1 MKDLISVVIPNY
13 NRSYLLEKA
22 IFSVVNQKSE
32 IPFDWE
38 LIIVDDGSTDN
49 SNQVIHKYLQK
60 YPNNIRAIFQKNQW
74 VNKARN
80 VWIDN
85 ISKNSIYFI
94 ELDNDD
100 ELSEDFFDFNLKKRE
115 EFKKRGIY
123 DKIIFSI
130 SFCKDENS
138 RLIWNKNLLKGK
150 KEIKFDYKDFLANYF
165 NVWEMISM
173 DRSYIY
179 LDNKEFRFDEKQ
191 LIWESIL
198 WSSIYKKY
206 YEQWKYA
213 IISDYIGRIFRL
225 NHWVRTSRNISK
237 TRFENSAI
245 TNTKILQIVWNDLKK
260 YWLKSIYDEFIF
272 RIWVNHILWW
282 KKKQWLSYLIQISNI
297 KARFV
302 YLLALISSKIVLRLF
317 KIYSRN
323 D

>member
-13 NRSYLLEKA
+13 NRSDLLEKA
-22 IFSVVNQKSE
+22 ILSVVNQKSE
-32 IPFDWE
+32 ISFDWE

-49 SNQVIHKYLQK
+49 SNQVINEYMQK
-60 YPNNIRAIFQKNQW
+60 YPDNIRAIFQKNQW

-85 ISKNSIYFI
+85 ISKNSMYFI

-123 DKIIFSI
+123 DKVIFST
-130 SFCKDENS
+130 SFCKDENGV
-138 RLIWNKNLLKGK
+138 LIWNKNLLKGQ

-206 YEQWKYA
+206 YEQGKYA
-213 IISDYIGRIFRL
+213 IISDYVWRIFRL

-245 TNTKILQIVWNDLKK
+245 TNTKILQIIWNDLKK
-260 YWLKSIYDEFIF
+260 YWLKGIYDEFIF

-282 KKKQWLSYLIQISNI
+282 KKEQWLSYLKQISNI
-297 KARFV
+297 KAKLV
-302 YLLALISSKIVLRLF
+302 YLIALISSKIVLRLF